1 MAQCG
6 DIALTKSEW
15 TVKATDPDGKDLEEL
30 YMDNEELYMDN
41 RICMVFDDEPEPH

>member
-30 YMDNEELYMDN
+30 YMDNT
-41 RICMVFDDEPEPH
+41 ICMVFDDEPEPH

>member
-1 MAQCG
+1 VAQCG

-30 YMDNEELYMDN
+30 YMDN